1 MSARIVLLCEDQQT
15 DSFVRRFLA
24 RRNFRNH
31 DIHTLP
37 LPLGRQSGEQWV
49 RTRFPKELKAVRQ
62 KERAFLIVIIDA
74 DAFTTDERRDQ
85 LNRSCREQEIL
96 ERRPGDPVIVAV
108 PRRNIETWFAYLDGE
123 SVDETRQYPPLRRPR
138 DCRRHARELYRM
150 CHEDQQLRHPVP
162 PSLAEACGEYR
173 RLTH

>member
-1 MSARIVLLCEDQQT
+1 MLLCEDQQT

-37 LPLGRQSGEQWV
+37 LPLGRLSGEQWV
-49 RTRFPKELKAVRQ
+49 RTRFPKELKAVRRR
-62 KERAFLIVIIDA
+62 ERAFLIVIIDA

-96 ERRPGDPVIVAV
+96 ERRPGDPVIIAV
-108 PRRNIETWFAYLDGE
+108 PRRNIETWFAYLDGNA
-123 SVDETRQYPPLRRPR
+123 VDETTQYPSLSRPS

-150 CHEDQQLRHPVP
+150 CHEDQQLRKPIP
-162 PSLAEACGEYR
+162 PSLVEACGEYR
-173 RLTH
+173 RLTR